1 MSWPRSVLMNLYLD
15 LLWIWRLLI
24 CILRVSRLLIFSS
37 DFSRLI
43 LLGLWVVVWFFSR
56 GSVPMVVIVLFIA
69 IFLMWVRF
77 MGGVSS
83 DGKDIS
89 VFSVFGVLNTFTFSF
104 FRKVFSCR
112 AVLFGWLFFWLISI
126 FFLWWFGWWNLVN
139 LVFISFFLF
148 LRNWGGCGDERW
160 ATLLISSI
168 IFQRVVCLFFSIG
181 IFILPICTG
190 SRNDGCLQVCHGTF
204 SMCLSVSL
212 WTRSRRCSVVGF
224 FERGSVIFCVWI
236 WICWLLGFCFFGRWR
251 VRRGI
256 IIIRL

>member
-1 MSWPRSVLMNLYLD
+1 M
-15 LLWIWRLLI
+15 
-24 CILRVSRLLIFSS
+24 RVSRLLIFSS

-112 AVLFGWLFFWLISI
+112 AVLFG
-126 FFLWWFGWWNLVN
+126 
-139 LVFISFFLF
+139 
-148 LRNWGGCGDERW
+148 
-160 ATLLISSI
+160 
-168 IFQRVVCLFFSIG
+168 
-181 IFILPICTG
+181 
-190 SRNDGCLQVCHGTF
+190 
-204 SMCLSVSL
+204 
-212 WTRSRRCSVVGF
+212 
-224 FERGSVIFCVWI
+224 
-236 WICWLLGFCFFGRWR
+236 
-251 VRRGI
+251 
-256 IIIRL
+256 